1 MFSKDEAD
9 ESIVKLEFEGKRPV
23 GSAVTCVVT
32 KLEDKNS
39 PGIEVSQEEYR
50 SGDIVSYS
58 GDWSVKT
65 ASLSCS
71 LTNGAATNV
80 TSSSVCQNAASESDA
95 ASWCLEGKQM
105 LQ

>member
-9 ESIVKLEFEGKRPV
+9 ESIVKLEFEGERPV

-50 SGDIVSYS
+50 SGDS

-95 ASWCLEGKQM
+95 ASCCLEGKQM